1 VQTQQTQF
9 WTSSF
14 GSEYTERNLM
24 NVQEHDRF
32 YIENYGTSRTQMN
45 ELFLNGLQLDAIL
58 EVGCN
63 VGNQLR
69 CLQSMNYSNLYGI
82 ELQLYAVERAK
93 EVTKGINIIQ
103 GSAFDIPYKDGYFDL
118 VFTSGVLIH
127 ISPNDINKAIDEM
140 YRVSGKYIWGFEYY
154 SDQYQEIPYRGN
166 SDKMWK
172 ANFMQLFL
180 DRYPSLEL
188 IREQR
193 YKYSSNENVDQMYL
207 LKKGGS

>member
-9 WTSSF
+9 WTSAF

-24 NVQEHDRF
+24 NVEEHDRY
-32 YIENYGTSRTQMN
+32 YIDNYGTSRTQMN
-45 ELFLNGLQLDAIL
+45 ELFLNGLQVNSIL

-69 CLQSMNYSNLYGI
+69 GLQCMGHQNLYGI
-82 ELQLYAVERAK
+82 ELQSYAVERAK
-93 EVTKGINIIQ
+93 EVTKGINILQ
-103 GSAFDIPYKDGYFDL
+103 GSAFDIPFKDGYVDL

-127 ISPNDINKAIDEM
+127 ISPNDIYKAMDEM
-140 YRVSGKYIWGFEYY
+140 YRVSAKYIWGFEYF
-154 SDQYQEIPYRGN
+154 SEQYQEIPYRGN

-180 DRYPSLEL
+180 DRFPSLKVVK
-188 IREQR
+188 EQR
-193 YKYSSNENVDQMYL
+193 YKYLDSENVDQMYL
-207 LKKGGS
+207 LEKA